1 MPSLVKICGLST
13 PASLEA
19 ALGAGADLVGFVF
32 FAKSP
37 RHVTPDRARELAIR
51 ARGRA
56 KIVALTVDADDSALS
71 AIVAALR
78 PDFLQLHGNETPER
92 VAAIGRTFGLSTIKA
107 IGVATASDL
116 ASAKEYREVAA
127 MMLFDAKAPSNA
139 DLPGGNGVPFDW
151 RLLNGATG
159 ERVYLLSGGL
169 DPENVAEAIALSGA
183 HGVDVSSGVERAP
196 GVKDEARIAAFI
208 ARAREAFRAADQK
221 KMVREPAGR
230 LA

>member
-37 RHVTPDRARELAIR
+37 RHVSPDRARELAIR

-56 KIVALTVDADDSALS
+56 KIVALTVDADDSALG
-71 AIVAALR
+71 AIVTALL

-92 VAAIGRTFGLSTIKA
+92 VAAIGRTFGLATIKA

-116 ASAKEYREVAA
+116 APAKEYQEAAA
-127 MMLFDAKAPSNA
+127 MMLFDAKAPRDA

-151 RLLNGATG
+151 RLLKGATG
-159 ERVYLLSGGL
+159 ERAFLLSGGL
-169 DPENVAEAIALSGA
+169 DPDNVAEAIALSGA
-183 HGVDVSSGVERAP
+183 QGVDVSSGVERTS
-196 GVKDEARIAAFI
+196 GVKDETRIAAFI